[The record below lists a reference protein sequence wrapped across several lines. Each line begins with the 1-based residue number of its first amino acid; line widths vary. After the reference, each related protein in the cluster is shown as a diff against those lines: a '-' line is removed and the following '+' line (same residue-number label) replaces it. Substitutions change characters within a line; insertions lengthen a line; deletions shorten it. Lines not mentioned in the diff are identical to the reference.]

1 MQLCFLRTQEDS
13 RSRRAYSATGAVK
26 SGTATLAQQLAQQL
40 AGNASKPISYAE
52 LVQRTGIDFLPG
64 VHTQ

>member
-26 SGTATLAQQLAQQL
+26 SGTATLAQQLA
-40 AGNASKPISYAE
+40 GNASKPISYAE

-64 VHTQ
+64 VHPQ